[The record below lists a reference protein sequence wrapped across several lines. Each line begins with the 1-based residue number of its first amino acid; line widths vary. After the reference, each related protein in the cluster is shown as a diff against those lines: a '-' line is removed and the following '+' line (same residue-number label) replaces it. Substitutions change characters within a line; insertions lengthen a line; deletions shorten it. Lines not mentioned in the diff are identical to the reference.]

1 MKKKILSILL
11 VALTVLCLVCTLSFT
26 ISAEETEPS
35 VSIDKFNL
43 VFDDNVY
50 LKYAVK
56 FEGVEES
63 EITSENI
70 GMLYFTEP
78 KSNYTE
84 GGEAYSSGVVGHT
97 TIEGQKYYTF
107 EYRNISAKQ
116 MTDYIYSVAYI
127 ELDGERIYS
136 APVKYS
142 VLDYAYSKL
151 GKTGTASD
159 NESFKNMLA
168 SMLTYGADAQI
179 FFGYNTDRL
188 ANAEYYLVEVVGGT
202 LEDGFSKGLYKAGET
217 VTLTAPETNG
227 ENSFAAWKNSSDQ
240 SVSADNTF
248 VLNSFEKNETYTAT
262 YTSDVKY
269 SEGLRFTSNGD
280 GTCYVSGIGTC
291 EDTDVVIPP
300 TFPDGDRVTSIGY
313 DAFYYC
319 SSLTSVVIPDSVT
332 FIGDYAFRYCSNL
345 TSVVIPDSVTSIG
358 VSAFECCSSLTSVVI
373 PDSVTSI
380 GEGAFAVCTSL
391 TIIEVDENNEY
402 YKDIDGNLYTKD
414 GKTLIRYA
422 IGKTDASFTIPDS
435 VTSIGDDA
443 FTACSS
449 LTSVVIPDSVTYI
462 GDSAFSS
469 CDSLTSVVI
478 PDSVT
483 SIGEGAFAVCTSLT
497 IIEVDENNEYYKD
510 IDGNL
515 YTKDGKTLI
524 RYAIGKT
531 DASFTIPDSVEL
543 IGDSAFSGC
552 SSLTSVV
559 IPDSVISIG
568 DWAFSSCDSLM
579 SVVIGDGVE
588 IIGDWAFCSC
598 SSLTSIVIPDSV
610 TSIGEWAFCSCSSLT
625 SVVIPDSVTSIGGSA
640 FDGCN
645 SALYTEYEYGK
656 YIGDEDNP
664 YAVLI
669 EVTNKNL
676 STYTIN
682 ESTKHIAYGVFSGC
696 QRLTSIEIPDS
707 VTSIGNYAFSSCDS
721 LTSVIIPNSVTSIGE
736 WAFGYC
742 YSFTSV
748 VIPDSVTSIGSYA
761 FYDCDSLTSVVIPD
775 SVTSI
780 GVSAFECCSS
790 LTSVV
795 IPDSVEIIGD
805 GAFRYCGNL
814 SEVYYNGTETEWTKI
829 TIGSRN
835 DKLTNATRYYYSET
849 EPTTVGNFWHWVDG
863 VPTAWPEYVE
873 PSIKY
878 SEGLAFTSNGD
889 GTCYVSGIG
898 TCTDTDVVIPPV
910 SPDRDEV
917 TSIGDW
923 AFSNCYSLTSI
934 VIPDSVTSIGKGAF
948 AYCDSFTSIVI
959 PDSVTSIGEWA
970 FAVCDSLMSVV
981 IGNGV
986 EIIGDDAFYDC
997 SSLTSIVIPDSVE
1010 IIGDG
1015 AFRNCS
1021 SLTSVVIPDSVTS
1034 IGDSAFSDCSSLTS
1048 VVIPDSVTSIGEGA
1062 FGYCSSLESVE
1073 VDENNE
1079 YYKDIDGNLYTK
1091 DGKTLIQ
1098 YAIVKTD
1105 ASFTIPDSVEIIGDY
1120 AFGYCFS
1127 LTSVVIPDSV
1137 TSIGDSAF
1145 SGCPSLTSVVIPDS
1159 VTSIGSYAFS
1169 DCSSLTS
1176 IVIPD
1181 SVEIIGEMAFA
1192 VCSSLT
1198 SVVIPDSVTSIGK
1211 YAFAVCSSLTSIEI
1225 GDGVTSI
1232 GFWAFYDCDSLTSV
1246 VIPDS
1251 VTSIG
1256 DCAFAYCDSLT
1267 SVVIPDSVA
1276 SIGDD
1281 AFYSCSSLTSV
1292 VIGNGVISIGSWA
1305 FYNCSS
1311 LTSIDVDENN
1321 EYYKDI
1327 DENLYTKDGKTL
1339 IQYAIGKTDASFT
1352 IPEGVE
1358 TIGSYAFS
1366 SCDSLTSVVI
1376 GDSVTTI
1383 GNRAFA
1389 YCDSLTSVVIGN
1401 GVTSIGEAAFSD
1413 CSSLTSVEFEDTS
1426 TWYYTSNSD
1435 YTGGS
1440 VIDVTDTAKN
1450 AEYLKSKYYNMY
1462 WYKE

>member
-313 DAFYYC
+313 DAFYY
-319 SSLTSVVIPDSVT
+319 
-332 FIGDYAFRYCSNL
+332 
-345 TSVVIPDSVTSIG
+345 
-358 VSAFECCSSLTSVVI
+358 
-373 PDSVTSI
+373 
-380 GEGAFAVCTSL
+380 
-391 TIIEVDENNEY
+391 
-402 YKDIDGNLYTKD
+402 
-414 GKTLIRYA
+414 
-422 IGKTDASFTIPDS
+422 
-435 VTSIGDDA
+435 
-443 FTACSS
+443 
-449 LTSVVIPDSVTYI
+449 
-462 GDSAFSS
+462 
-469 CDSLTSVVI
+469 
-478 PDSVT
+478 
-483 SIGEGAFAVCTSLT
+483 
-497 IIEVDENNEYYKD
+497 
-510 IDGNL
+510 
-515 YTKDGKTLI
+515 
-524 RYAIGKT
+524 
-531 DASFTIPDSVEL
+531 
-543 IGDSAFSGC
+543 
-552 SSLTSVV
+552 
-559 IPDSVISIG
+559 
-568 DWAFSSCDSLM
+568 
-579 SVVIGDGVE
+579 
-588 IIGDWAFCSC
+588 C